1 MARIAMR
8 CRGCGDR
15 AEAEIGAGELQRLR
29 SQGSLVRFCNRC
41 RGQARWTEEKSASS
55 GFRAEFATGAGP
67 RTPVV
72 LLIDDDP
79 AILTI
84 VKKALSGEDLALD
97 CADSARKAVQ
107 MLSRDDYDLILS
119 DIRMPDF
126 DGKQMFAFLDEHQ
139 PQYRGRVVFL
149 TGDLGNPDTVKFL
162 EETQCAYL
170 NKPIDI
176 PALIA
181 LLRQRLSQA

>member
-1 MARIAMR
+1 MARILLR
-8 CRGCGDR
+8 CNGCGDR
-15 AEAEIGAGELQRLR
+15 QETELGDSEVQRLR
-29 SQGSLVRFCNRC
+29 SQGLLVRFCNRC
-41 RGQARWTEEKSASS
+41 RGQARWSEEKVAGG
-55 GFRAEFATGAGP
+55 GFRAEFATAPGA
-67 RTPVV
+67 RTPAV

-79 AILTI
+79 SILLI
-84 VKKALSGEDLALD
+84 LKKALSQEDLALD
-97 CADSARKAVQ
+97 CADSGRKAVQ

-119 DIRMPDF
+119 DIRMPEF

-149 TGDLGNPDTVKFL
+149 TGDTGNPETMKFF

-170 NKPIDI
+170 TKPIDI

-181 LLRQRLSQA
+181 LLRQRLSQK

>member
-1 MARIAMR
+1 MARIFLR
-8 CRGCGDR
+8 CHGCGDR
-15 AEAEIGAGELQRLR
+15 TEAEIGESELQSLR
-29 SQGSLVRFCNRC
+29 SHGSLVRFCNRC
-41 RGQARWTEEKSASS
+41 RGQARWTEEKSAPS
-55 GFRAEFATGAGP
+55 GFRAEFAASAGM
-67 RTPVV
+67 RTPAV

-84 VKKALSGEDLALD
+84 LKKALSHEDLSLD

-119 DIRMPDF
+119 DIRMPEF

-149 TGDLGNPDTVKFL
+149 TGDVGNPETKQFL
-162 EETQCAYL
+162 DETQCAYL

-176 PALIA
+176 PALVA
-181 LLRQRLSQA
+181 LLRQRLSQR

>member
-8 CRGCGDR
+8 CQVCGDR
-15 AEAEIGAGELQRLR
+15 VDADLGEGELQRLR

-41 RGQARWTEEKSASS
+41 RGQARWVEEKSAGA
-55 GFRAEFATGAGP
+55 GFRAEFATPAGA
-67 RTPVV
+67 RTPAV

-79 AILTI
+79 AILAI
-84 VKKALSGEDLALD
+84 LKKALSQEDLSLD

-119 DIRMPDF
+119 DIRMPEF

-149 TGDLGNPDTVKFL
+149 TGDLGNPETKQFL
-162 EETQCAYL
+162 DQTQCAYL

-176 PALIA
+176 PALVA
-181 LLRQRLSQA
+181 LLRQRLSQR